1 MPQLK
6 MQKTILV
13 VDDQEPVRSA
23 ITDFLKIADYE
34 VETASNGQEGLDVL
48 IGKKSSLNPISLII
62 TDLKMPVMDGM
73 NMVEEAGRRGIKI
86 PIVVITGSYDR
97 IVSERLLQNGV
108 VEILHKPFLPDELLL
123 IVRGILRSYTLP
135 RYGLR

>member
-48 IGKKSSLNPISLII
+48 IGKKSSLRPISLII

-73 NMVEEAGRRGIKI
+73 NMVEEAGKLGIKI

-97 IVSERLLQNGV
+97 IMTERLLQNGV

-123 IVRGILRSYTLP
+123 IVRGILRSETLP